1 MIDRIKSYHEDF
13 SNSEIARDMGIN
25 RKTVAKYRAV
35 TQQEASDVLS
45 GKEEQM
51 RLNKKQQPSLSKEDK
66 KKLELL

>member
-25 RKTVAKYRAV
+25 RKTVAKYRQTV
-35 TQQEASDVLS
+35 QQEASDVLS

-51 RLNKKQQPSLSKEDK
+51 RLNKKQQPPISKEDK